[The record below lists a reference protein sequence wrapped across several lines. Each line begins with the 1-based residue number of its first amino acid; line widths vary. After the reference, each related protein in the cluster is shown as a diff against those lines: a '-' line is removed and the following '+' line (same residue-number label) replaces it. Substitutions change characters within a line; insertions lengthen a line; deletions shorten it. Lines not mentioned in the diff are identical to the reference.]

1 MSVMT
6 WPDHLMTLEEFEQ
19 LPEDNSRRYELQEGV
34 LQATPKA
41 ISYHQLVIKRLTHA
55 LDKVL
60 PEGWTSLPESEIVLA
75 ERYPPTVRIPDVVVL
90 SEDRAEDG
98 TKLYGQDVA
107 LAVEVLSPGSQRS
120 DNLIKR
126 AEYAEAGIPAYW
138 ILDVESRPKLAANV
152 LVDGVYK
159 EIFNGAGVFLT
170 EQPFD
175 LRIDLDVLR
184 KRTGSSK
191 RE

>member
-1 MSVMT
+1 MT

-41 ISYHQLVIKRLTHA
+41 ISYHQLVIKRLTHV